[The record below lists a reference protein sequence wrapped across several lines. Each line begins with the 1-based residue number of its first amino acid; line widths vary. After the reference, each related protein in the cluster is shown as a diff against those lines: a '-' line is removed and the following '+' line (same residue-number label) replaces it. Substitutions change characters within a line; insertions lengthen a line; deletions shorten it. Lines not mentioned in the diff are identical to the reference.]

1 MYIFF
6 FNNLCSLLFIF
17 NSIIIS
23 LVQPTQHNSF
33 SHVVSEQVPVRL
45 TPAWEENNLPNDE
58 LNFKSLN
65 MDDVALETD
74 PPKDR

>member
-1 MYIFF
+1 M
-6 FNNLCSLLFIF
+6 
-17 NSIIIS
+17 
-23 LVQPTQHNSF
+23 QPTQHNSF
-33 SHVVSEQVPVRL
+33 SSVVSEQVPVRL